1 MTTFR
6 LKMLPAADGDC
17 LLLSWGDGP
26 LHHMVIDGGRKSAYP
41 HLHDELAAIADKGE
55 RLALYVL
62 THVDADHI
70 EGALAYLKDVNRPLL
85 PQQVWHNGYDEMRR
99 VSSLNTRSVRQGDEW
114 SKAIARLR
122 LPMNLPFDDRVAS
135 VETAGTGPIDIEGL
149 KITMLSPTS
158 EQLAKM
164 WSEWEEQ
171 RDDLAG
177 PGDGMRASAER
188 SPAPFPSQIV
198 VEDLIAGGATD
209 TKAPNGSSIA
219 FVAEW
224 QGRRVLLSGD
234 AHPDVLAASIAP
246 LATREESGRYRVD
259 LLKASHHGS
268 KKNTSRELMELVDC
282 RQMAISTNGAMHDHP
297 DPESIAQ
304 FLYFGPSG
312 PKRLWFNYSTART
325 KPWGDPLVQKQH
337 DYLAFYPQQTAGLT
351 MIDIMAEPE
360 DQSPDDDLD
369 EVLDPASGL
378 LDN

>member
-41 HLHDELAAIADKGE
+41 HLNDELAAIADKGE

-135 VETAGTGPIDIEGL
+135 VETAGSAPIEIEGL
-149 KITMLSPTS
+149 RITLLSPTS
-158 EQLAKM
+158 EQLARM
-164 WSEWEEQ
+164 WSEWEE
-171 RDDLAG
+171 RRSDSAARGED
-177 PGDGMRASAER
+177 MRASAGR
-188 SPAPFPSQIV
+188 STAPFPSPIV

-224 QGRRVLLSGD
+224 KGRRVLLSGD
-234 AHPDVLAASIAP
+234 AHPDVLAASIRP
-246 LATREESGRYRVD
+246 LAKREGSGRYRVD

-268 KKNTSRELMELVDC
+268 KKNTSRELIELLDC
-282 RQMAISTNGAMHDHP
+282 RQMAISTSGAMHDHP

-304 FLYFGPSG
+304 FLHFGPSG
-312 PKRLWFNYSTART
+312 PKRLWFNYSTSRT
-325 KPWGDPLVQKQH
+325 EPWGDPLIQKQH
-337 DYLAFYPQQTAGLT
+337 DYLAFYPQQTAGVG
-351 MIDIMAEPE
+351 MIDIMADPE
-360 DQSPDDDLD
+360 GQISESELN
-369 EVLDPASGL
+369 EALDPASGL